1 MKVFSMIAAALLSIV
16 SGAGGQASP
25 DAGSG
30 KSDKEADDVSARLKG
45 EWLNTVKYENSP
57 RSVLRFEGNKVNFE
71 LFGRTGS
78 AEYKVTEKK
87 SADSFTIKFEYSY
100 KEKRGNGRIVEY
112 TDRPEL
118 MFHVENGRPVLSETM
133 FECDGRGLIIMGESL
148 RKENFVDGF
157 QSELRHRLNDQTPIP
172 TMQEVPEEDVPPKV
186 E

>member
-16 SGAGGQASP
+16 SGAGTPSP

-30 KSDKEADDVSARLKG
+30 KADKEADDVSARLKG

-71 LFGRTGS
+71 LFGRKGS

-87 SADSFTIKFEYSY
+87 AADKFSITFAYSY
-100 KEKRGNGRIVEY
+100 KVKRGNGRIVEY

-118 MFHVENGRPVLSETM
+118 MFHVENGRPILSETV
-133 FECDGRGLIIMGESL
+133 FEFDGRGLIIMGEYL
-148 RKENFVDGF
+148 RKEDFVDGF
-157 QSELRHRLNDQTPIP
+157 HSELSHQLNDRAPVP
-172 TMQEVPEEDVPPKV
+172 TVMEVPPKA
-186 E
+186 EGN

>member
-16 SGAGGQASP
+16 SGAGGTASP

-30 KSDKEADDVSARLKG
+30 KADKEADDVSARLKG

-87 SADSFTIKFEYSY
+87 AADRFSITFAYSY
-100 KEKRGNGRIVEY
+100 KVKRGNGRIVEY

-118 MFHVENGRPVLSETM
+118 MFHVENGRPILSETV
-133 FECDGRGLIIMGESL
+133 FEFDGRGLIIMGEYL
-148 RKENFVDGF
+148 RKEDFVDGF
-157 QSELRHRLNDQTPIP
+157 HSELSHQLNDRAPVP
-172 TMQEVPEEDVPPKV
+172 TVMEEPPKA
-186 E
+186 EGN